1 MSADCQCLYEPS
13 WEKDSSADP
22 EFLSQSNAVKTL
34 CLVHVCVCMY
44 ISISVPRCMEEPMH
58 VCVCVEVKV
67 DFGTSSSIALD
78 LLFSFL
84 SCVCV
89 YTCLSE
95 CMCVWEHPGHGAC
108 VKNRRQL
115 SGVGSSTVYGLGD
128 KLRPLVLAAGSFTGG
143 VSCST
148 LYFEIGSFINLW
160 AHQFRYTSW
169 PASSVDP
176 LPPTALQITDV
187 GAILGR

>member
-1 MSADCQCLYEPS
+1 MNLAEKRTVQLTLNS
-13 WEKDSSADP
+13 WA
-22 EFLSQSNAVKTL
+22 KTMLLRL
-34 CLVHVCVCMY
+34 CAWYMYVCVCIY
-44 ISISVPRCMEEPMH
+44 PLVCQDAWRNPCM
-58 VCVCVEVKV
+58 CVCVEVKV

-84 SCVCV
+84 CCVYVHMLEWMHVCVC
-89 YTCLSE
+89 
-95 CMCVWEHPGHGAC
+95 EHPGHSAC

-128 KLRPLVLAAGSFTGG
+128 KLRPSVLAAGSFIGG

-176 LPPTALQITDV
+176 LPPTALQIIDV